1 MSKEL
6 DTQPYR
12 SFKDFLDKII
22 KMPDDFKNRL
32 AEEFERRRLEREKNK
47 NEEPEPESVPESV
60 PEPVPEPV
68 SESVP
73 EPVPEPVPEQS
84 TEEKKDNKS
93 FFDSIFSKEQTDTLL
108 DKFSQPTPQLTMAN
122 APEHKCKIR
131 AW

>member
-12 SFKDFLDKII
+12 LFKEFLDKII

-32 AEEFERRRLEREKNK
+32 AEVFERRRLELERIKKEM
-47 NEEPEPESVPESV
+47 PL
-60 PEPVPEPV
+60 EPVYEPV
-68 SESVP
+68 SEESSYKLP
-73 EPVPEPVPEQS
+73 ELFPESSQQPI
-84 TEEKKDNKS
+84 EEKKDDKS
-93 FFDSIFSKEQTDTLL
+93 FFDSIFSKEQTDSLL
-108 DKFSQPTPQLTMAN
+108 DKFSSQPTPQLTMAN

>member
-1 MSKEL
+1 MYYKMSKEL
-6 DTQPYR
+6 ETQPYR

-32 AEEFERRRLEREKNK
+32 AEEFERRRLERERIK
-47 NEEPEPESVPESV
+47 NEEPEPVPEPE
-60 PEPVPEPV
+60 PEPVP
-68 SESVP
+68 
-73 EPVPEPVPEQS
+73 Q

-93 FFDSIFSKEQTDTLL
+93 FFDSIFSKEQTDSLF
-108 DKFSQPTPQLTMAN
+108 DKFSQSPSPQLTMTN

>member
-32 AEEFERRRLEREKNK
+32 AEEFERRRLELERIKTEMPL
-47 NEEPEPESVPESV
+47 E
-60 PEPVPEPV
+60 
-68 SESVP
+68 P
-73 EPVPEPVPEQS
+73 EPVPEPVPEREPVPEPVPEQQA
-84 TEEKKDNKS
+84 TEEKKDDKS

>member
-32 AEEFERRRLEREKNK
+32 AEEFERRRLELERIKREMPL
-47 NEEPEPESVPESV
+47 EPEPE
-60 PEPVPEPV
+60 PEPV
-68 SESVP
+68 SEESSYKLP
-73 EPVPEPVPEQS
+73 ELFPESSQQPI
-84 TEEKKDNKS
+84 EEKKDDKS

-108 DKFSQPTPQLTMAN
+108 DKFSSQPTPQLTMAN

>member
-1 MSKEL
+1 VYYKMSKEL

-32 AEEFERRRLEREKNK
+32 AEEFERRRLELERIKTEMPL
-47 NEEPEPESVPESV
+47 E
-60 PEPVPEPV
+60 
-68 SESVP
+68 P
-73 EPVPEPVPEQS
+73 EPVPEPVPEPEPDQQV
-84 TEEKKDNKS
+84 TEEKKDDKS